1 MMRADF
7 LDLHSRLASP
17 IHRLPTALKLAVALA
32 VILTTTGTGP
42 VVWAVLAVGLLVVAA
57 VSRVPVGFLARRW
70 LWLAPVGAGLPVV
83 ALFPPGGMEKFLA
96 LFARSA
102 LCLFTMILLAATTP
116 FDELLRVARRARVP
130 AVVVTTLAL
139 MYRYVFVLADELRR
153 MRQAR
158 ASRTFTRSRAR
169 WWRSLG
175 TVIGQ
180 LFVRSTERA
189 ERIYAAMCAR
199 GWR

>member
-1 MMRADF
+1 MRPDF
-7 LDLHSRLASP
+7 LDQHSRLASP
-17 IHRLPTALKLAVALA
+17 IHRLPAAVKLAAALA
-32 VILTTTGTGP
+32 VILTTTFTGP
-42 VVWAVLAVGLLVVAA
+42 VVWAWLAGGLVVVAV
-57 VSRVPVGFLARRW
+57 VSRVPPGFLVRRL
-70 LWLAPVGAGLPVV
+70 LWLELVAAGVAVL
-83 ALFPPGGMEKFLA
+83 ALFQPGGGGKFLA
-96 LFARSA
+96 LLARST
-102 LCLFTMILLAATTP
+102 LCLFTMILLAGTTP
-116 FDELLRVARRARVP
+116 FHEIVRVLQRLRVP
-130 AVVVTTLAL
+130 GLMVTTLAL

-153 MRQAR
+153 MRHAR
-158 ASRTFTRSRAR
+158 ASRTFTRSRAQ

>member
-1 MMRADF
+1 MRPDF
-7 LDLHSRLASP
+7 LDQHSRLASP
-17 IHRLPTALKLAVALA
+17 IHRLPAGVKLAAALA
-32 VILTTTGTGP
+32 VILTTTFCGP
-42 VVWAVLAVGLLVVAA
+42 VVWAWLAVGLVIVAA
-57 VSRVPVGFLARRW
+57 VSRVPPGFLARRW
-70 LWLAPVGAGLPVV
+70 LWLLPVAAGV
-83 ALFPPGGMEKFLA
+83 SALALLQPGGGAKFLA
-96 LFARSA
+96 LLARSS
-102 LCLFTMILLAATTP
+102 LCLFTMILLAGTTP
-116 FDELLRVARRARVP
+116 FHEIVGVLRRVGVP
-130 AVVVTTLAL
+130 GLMVTTVAL

-153 MRQAR
+153 MRHAR

-180 LFVRSTERA
+180 LFVRSSERA

>member
-7 LDLHSRLASP
+7 LDQHSRLASP
-17 IHRLPTALKLAVALA
+17 IHRLAAGVKLAVALA
-32 VILTTTGTGP
+32 VILTTMWTGP
-42 VVWAVLAVGLLVVAA
+42 VVWAVLAVGLLAVAA
-57 VSRVPVGFLARRW
+57 LSRVPIGFLARRW
-70 LWLAPVGAGLPVV
+70 LWLAPVAVGMALV
-83 ALFPPGGMEKFLA
+83 ALFPPGGVGKFLT
-96 LFARSA
+96 LLARSG

-116 FDELLRVARRARVP
+116 FQEMLRVARRAGAP

-139 MYRYVFVLADELRR
+139 MYRYVFVLVDELQR